1 MLSGALPLEELA
13 ERGSQPLLRMAVAW
27 LPAGFA
33 AGFAL
38 AFTTRLRGPAIAAST
53 GVLALLILFASTA
66 ASEAVSRNETFGE
79 HVRSAIERSGLWTAV
94 GFVVIGSILA
104 AAVARRGPGGRTVG
118 STGARGSGSSA
129 A

>member
-1 MLSGALPLEELA
+1 
-13 ERGSQPLLRMAVAW
+13 MAVAW

-38 AFTTRLRGPAIAAST
+38 ALTTRMRGAAIAAST
-53 GVLALLILFASTA
+53 GLLALVILFATTA

-79 HVRSAIERSGLWTAV
+79 HVRSALERSGLWAAV

-104 AAVARRGPGGRTVG
+104 AAVARRDPAGRNAG
-118 STGARGSGSSA
+118 STGAPGSGSSA